1 MFFAAHKTSLSC
13 DDDPF
18 LLFFLR
24 PLARF
29 VLKGFAKDGRDLTDK
44 ETKAFLSAADKDG
57 DGKIGVDGKHQI
69 LLVGA
74 SRGHTSGQYECRER
88 ESDKRRQSVFT
99 CCRLRFTTYSFT
111 GCLLRL
117 QPHCGFTLCFELILV
132 DVFRLQHQCHYS
144 YETLHL
150 SFSVVCHFLRY
161 RSKT

>member
-1 MFFAAHKTSLSC
+1 MRQTHTHTHTQIHTQTHKCSLLHIKHHCRVTTTLSC
-13 DDDPF
+13 F
-18 LLFFLR
+18 FFLR

-74 SRGHTSGQYECRER
+74 SRGHTSRQHECRER

-117 QPHCGFTLCFELILV
+117 QPHCGFTLF
-132 DVFRLQHQCHYS
+132 
-144 YETLHL
+144 
-150 SFSVVCHFLRY
+150 
-161 RSKT
+161 